1 MKCPF
6 CGAEVRRRY
15 CEYCDSENP
24 NWKPEPSFNY
34 ENPEPFYRSAPQ
46 YDPPAVSDR
55 QKLIALLLCIFTGVY
70 GGHYFYVRKYGMG
83 VLYLCTLG
91 FFTFGVIFDIF
102 RILTGSFTDANG
114 LPLDGSDMSSD
125 MSSGTEKSRKSL
137 YKILTI
143 VCGICALSTFT
154 TRSGGLVS
162 LSLIAAIVF
171 GILWYKENRNGQ

>member
-6 CGAEVRRRY
+6 CGAEVRGRY

-24 NWKPEPSFNY
+24 NWKPEPSFGY
-34 ENPEPFYRSAPQ
+34 ENPEPFYRSVPH
-46 YDPPAVSDR
+46 YDPPTVSDR
-55 QKLIALLLCIFTGVY
+55 QKVIALLLCIFTGVY

-83 VLYLCTLG
+83 VLYLGTLG
-91 FFTFGVIFDIF
+91 FCTIGVIFDIF

-114 LPLDGSDMSSD
+114 LPLDGSDISL
-125 MSSGTEKSRKSL
+125 GTGNNKKSL

-143 VCGICALSTFT
+143 IFGLCALSSFS

-162 LSLIAAIVF
+162 LTLVAAIVF
-171 GILWYKENRNGQ
+171 GVLWHKENRNGQ